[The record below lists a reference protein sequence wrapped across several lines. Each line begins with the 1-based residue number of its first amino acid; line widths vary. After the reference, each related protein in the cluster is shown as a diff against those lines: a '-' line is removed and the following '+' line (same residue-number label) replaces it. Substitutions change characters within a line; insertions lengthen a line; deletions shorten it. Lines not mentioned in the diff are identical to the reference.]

1 MFVRAGSFGGWQGVL
16 EMKGRFVC
24 LLAAAEPPADAD
36 NDGMPDEWEKAHGLD
51 PRSAGAD
58 RKMPS
63 GYTAIEEYVNQ
74 LADKLV
80 EAAARTGPG
89 PAQRGSARPRSS
101 SPGQPHQ
108 FKSGLSPYPLSGKSG

>member
-1 MFVRAGSFGGWQGVL
+1 MQGL
-16 EMKGRFVC
+16 KP
-24 LLAAAEPPADAD
+24 AAPPADAD

-51 PRSAGAD
+51 PRKADAD

-80 EAAARTGPG
+80 KAAARAPRRPP
-89 PAQRGSARPRSS
+89 PATRRAPSASE
-101 SPGQPHQ
+101 
-108 FKSGLSPYPLSGKSG
+108 KK